1 MSASICSDSIQDLL
15 IRCIVDGR
23 GAPVWELSVFGL
35 VRRVFV
41 RLCNDIDNRYRLQP
55 SVLRIGGV
63 WKRHLS
69 AKGREGTRR
78 KPFMK
83 ARESEVVYWAAGF
96 GLVHG
101 RLQQAARSSYVV
113 IVVKT
118 DDIEDRNHFEQ
129 FSN

>member
-1 MSASICSDSIQDLL
+1 M
-15 IRCIVDGR
+15 
-23 GAPVWELSVFGL
+23 
-35 VRRVFV
+35 VRQVLV
-41 RLCNDIDNRYRLQP
+41 RLCNDIDNCFRPQP
-55 SVLRIGGV
+55 SFFDWGV
-63 WKRHLS
+63 WKRRLS

-78 KPFMK
+78 KPCMK

-96 GLVHG
+96 GPVHG

-129 FSN
+129 FSK